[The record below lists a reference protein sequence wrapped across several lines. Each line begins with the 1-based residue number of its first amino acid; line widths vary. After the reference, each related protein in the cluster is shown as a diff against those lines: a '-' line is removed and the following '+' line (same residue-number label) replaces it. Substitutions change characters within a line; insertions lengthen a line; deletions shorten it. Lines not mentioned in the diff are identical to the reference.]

1 MDCLGRWEFTLPTIL
16 FVCTGNT
23 CRSPMA
29 EHLLRD
35 MFKKREIKGWE
46 IKSAGI
52 SAWPGGKISSET
64 LEVLE
69 DEEIDADDHEVTQ
82 VNKELL
88 IEADIILTMTE
99 THKNHLKSI
108 ENISVKK
115 LFTLKELIAENDDL
129 DILDPYGQ
137 SLEVYKQTKNEIK
150 DYLEEFIELLEL
162 ENLQNIAKKELQ
174 NKILNKGILRGDMM
188 KIAIGSDH
196 AGYQLKEEIKSLLE
210 EKGLFYQDMGTDSEE
225 SVDYPD
231 FAEKVAKGV
240 AENNFDKGILI
251 CGTGIGM
258 SIAANKVNGVRAAL
272 CHNVFSAKATRN
284 HNDSNVLTMG
294 SRVVAKGLAREIV
307 KAWLGEEFDGGRHQ
321 RRVDKINDIEKEM
334 EN

>member
-1 MDCLGRWEFTLPTIL
+1 
-16 FVCTGNT
+16 
-23 CRSPMA
+23 MA

-35 MFKKREIKGWE
+35 MFKNRKIKGLK

-52 SAWPGGKISSET
+52 SALPGGKISSET
-64 LEVLE
+64 LQVLK
-69 DEEIDADDHEVTQ
+69 DEKIDAKNHKVTKI
-82 VNKELL
+82 NKELL
-88 IEADIILTMTE
+88 VEADIILTMTE
-99 THKNHLKSI
+99 AHKRYLKKREEVSA
-108 ENISVKK
+108 KK
-115 LFTLKELIAENDDL
+115 LFTLKEFIKESEDL

-137 SLEVYKQTKNEIK
+137 SLEVYQKTKDEIK
-150 DYLEEFIELLEL
+150 KYLEEF
-162 ENLQNIAKKELQ
+162 K
-174 NKILNKGILRGDMM
+174 NKIINKEILRGDMM

-231 FAEKVAKGV
+231 IAYKVAKGV
-240 AENNFDKGILI
+240 ADNNFDKGILI

-258 SIAANKVNGVRAAL
+258 SIAANKVKGVRAAL

-321 RRVDKINDIEKEM
+321 RRIDKISDIEKEM
-334 EN
+334 KD